1 MVAACSCMECQ
12 RRTGAVFGVMAF
24 FKNDLVIE
32 KLGECKSFE
41 RASDSG
47 LGATTYF
54 CPDCG
59 STVYAKPGSMPQFT
73 AISVGCC
80 GEPNFPEPQSAAWN
94 ATKHGWVCYPEHWS
108 KSDNQKF
115 D

>member
-1 MVAACSCMECQ
+1 MERKAVCSCGQFGLRVVGEPTMVAACSCMECQ

-47 LGATTYF
+47 LGATTY
-54 CPDCG
+54 
-59 STVYAKPGSMPQFT
+59 SENLA
-73 AISVGCC
+73 
-80 GEPNFPEPQSAAWN
+80 
-94 ATKHGWVCYPEHWS
+94 
-108 KSDNQKF
+108 
-115 D
+115 